1 MDNISIPPVQQSTSP
16 SERPMSTAE
25 LNLGGKTQAEVKRA
39 YEKKYKA
46 GNVADLVK
54 TIAII
59 ALSLVA
65 VTFIGLFIWTTV
77 EYKEVQEDVQGK
89 IDTAVAKAKDEVS
102 AKKEAEFLER
112 EKNPFKVFSGP
123 VDYGQLTFQ
132 YPKTWSV
139 YVADPATNG
148 GDFNAYFN
156 PIQVDTVAKDTI
168 NALRV
173 SIVNKPFDTVAA
185 EYQRAMD
192 RKGSDLKME
201 SVTVNGFTA
210 NRYTGTIPETELSG
224 YIIIFKIR
232 DKTAIVQTDSVLFAD
247 DYNKVIETIV
257 FNA

>member
-25 LNLGGKTQAEVKRA
+25 LNLGGKTQAETKRA

-192 RKGSDLKME
+192 EKDSDLKME

>member
-1 MDNISIPPVQQSTSP
+1 MPPVQQ
-16 SERPMSTAE
+16 PMPPQGGPMNFAGPNWGGGLQNGTGQVNNKKFKVG
-25 LNLGGKTQAEVKRA
+25 NLT
-39 YEKKYKA
+39 
-46 GNVADLVK
+46 DLIK

-65 VTFIGLFIWTTV
+65 VTFIGLFIWSSA
-77 EYKEVQEDVQGK
+77 EYRDIEDEVQSK
-89 IDTAVAKAKDEVS
+89 IDAAVAKAKDEVS

-112 EKNPFKVFSGP
+112 EKNPSKTFSGP
-123 VDYGQLTFQ
+123 ADYGQLTFQ

-148 GDFNAYFN
+148 GDFHAYFN
-156 PIQVDTVAKDTI
+156 PVQVDTVSEDTV

-173 SIVNKPFDTVAA
+173 SIINKAFDVVAA
-185 EYQRAMD
+185 DYQKAMNKKD
-192 RKGSDLKME
+192 SNLKVE
-201 SVTVNGFTA
+201 SVTVNGITA
-210 NRYTGTIPETELSG
+210 NRYTGTIPGTELSG

-247 DYNKVIETIV
+247 DYNKLIETIT